1 MTHMSTIQSDSD
13 LALRLGLT
21 WPEVNEQARTAGSRY
36 HVYPLLMG
44 HKKRWIEAP
53 DAELKIL
60 QRRLLDRLLYEL
72 EPTRWAHGFTKGKS
86 IVSNAAEHCG
96 RQWVVSLDIKDFF
109 PSVSRQQVAEVLGEL
124 LPDESECQLVADLV
138 TRRGRLP
145 QGAPTSPHLANL
157 VVRSMDDRLNEMARS
172 LDWNYTRY
180 ADDMSFSGDVEPRS
194 ILSEGRKIVSA
205 AGFKLS
211 ERKTT
216 MRGQHQRQS
225 VTGLVVNEKLALPR
239 EKRRRLRAM
248 LHRLERQGELDS
260 GIVESLATINGHL
273 AFLAMVSPNEF
284 AEQRVQLATLLQEV
298 DQ

>member
-1 MTHMSTIQSDSD
+1 MSTIQSESD
-13 LALRLGLT
+13 LALRLGLS
-21 WPEVNEQARTAGSRY
+21 WPEVNEQARTAASRY

-44 HKKRWIEAP
+44 PKKRWIEAP
-53 DAELKIL
+53 DGELKML
-60 QRRLLDRLLYEL
+60 QRRLLDRLLYQL
-72 EPTRWAHGFTKGKS
+72 EPTPWAHGFTKGKS
-86 IVSNAAEHCG
+86 IVSNAAAHCG

-109 PSVSRQQVAEVLGEL
+109 PSVSRQQVAEVLGQL
-124 LPDESECQLVADLV
+124 LPDERECQLVADLV

-157 VVRSMDDRLNEMARS
+157 VVRSMDERLNKMARS

-225 VTGLVVNEKLALPR
+225 VTGLIVNEKLGLPR

-248 LHRLERQGELDS
+248 LHRLERQDEGDS

-284 AEQRVQLATLLQEV
+284 AEQRAQLATLLQAA
-298 DQ
+298 DA